1 MSDEAGLEHWR
12 ERALAAERWRDEVWE
27 PLQERL
33 AQAQRAEDLAERVAQ
48 MESSLSWR
56 MTAPLRAAAELR
68 RKLRAR

>member
-1 MSDEAGLEHWR
+1 MSDEADLEHWR
-12 ERALAAERWRDEVWE
+12 ERALAAERWRDEAWE

-48 MESSLSWR
+48 MEGSLSWR
-56 MTAPLRAAAELR
+56 MTAPLRVAAELR

>member
-1 MSDEAGLEHWR
+1 MSRDDDTEHWR
-12 ERALAAERWRDEVWE
+12 ERALAAERWRDEAWA

-33 AQAQRAEDLAERVAQ
+33 AQAQSAEDLAERVAQ
-48 MESSLSWR
+48 MENSLSWR

>member
-1 MSDEAGLEHWR
+1 MTDDELAHWR
-12 ERALAAERWRDEVWE
+12 DRALAAERWRDEVWE
-27 PLQERL
+27 PLQQRL
-33 AQAQRAEDLAERVAQ
+33 AQAQRAEDLAERVSQ